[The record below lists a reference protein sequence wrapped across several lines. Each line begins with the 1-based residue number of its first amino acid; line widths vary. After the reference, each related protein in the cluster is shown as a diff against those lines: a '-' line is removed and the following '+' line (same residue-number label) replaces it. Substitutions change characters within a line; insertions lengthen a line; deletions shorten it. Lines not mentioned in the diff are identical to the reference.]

1 MTPKTLSTST
11 ILQAIS
17 EETMG
22 FRFGK
27 PERPNESSLAC
38 ILPILRETS
47 QVRQYITL
55 PETEQVLV
63 SDSGTINKLNLKNA
77 SKSNVFVRSGTIF
90 EGKGTQSRAI
100 MRSAVL
106 FPGTEVALDVRC
118 VHQSHGIRTGAE
130 FKYGGITPF
139 SVDTKVYAAGY
150 RPQDQ
155 HATWNA
161 VRQTTAVM
169 QSMSNPEQAAAIPA
183 TPPGVLV
190 SGTRCGKGDI
200 TGLQMAEVSPS
211 SEVIPAPPPVAG
223 QMASPE
229 PTAASETRMASL
241 TRALFFRVRRS
252 QGDFTAP
259 QRTAAS
265 STAEPILPPPPRP
278 AVGQVTFGPAQDNL
292 KQNFDE
298 FARSFDSILSKARL
312 HDNQVGLAFIT
323 DTGCKTIELFDLAA
337 SWEAIHKDAVKR
349 MGTELLRGPDN
360 TSVFEYKPE
369 NAINAVR
376 KVLGLDYK
384 TNLIYEHKPS
394 NGEPHVAIFGITASR
409 YVGEIVELD
418 GRVMHLNIL
427 ETSIA

>member
-1 MTPKTLSTST
+1 MTPKALSTST

-17 EETMG
+17 EESMG

-27 PERPNESSLAC
+27 SERPNESSLAC

-47 QVRQYITL
+47 QERQYITL

-63 SDSGTINKLNLKNA
+63 FDSGTINKINLKNA
-77 SKSNVFVRSGTIF
+77 SKKNVFVRSGTIF
-90 EGKGTQSRAI
+90 EGKGTQSRAL

-106 FPGTEVALDVRC
+106 FPGTEVALEVRC
-118 VHQSHGIRTGAE
+118 VHQTHGIRSGAE
-130 FKYGGITPF
+130 FKYGGITPL
-139 SVDTKVYAAGY
+139 SVDSAVYAAGY

-155 HATWNA
+155 HTTWNA

-169 QSMSNPEQAAAIPA
+169 QSMAGRGEEEFGAPAAAERPRSIFGSLLGRSLQSRDFARPVPPGPIYPAQPTPDFIEAAAPPMGGRIGSSIPA
-183 TPPGVLV
+183 
-190 SGTRCGKGDI
+190 D
-200 TGLQMAEVSPS
+200 
-211 SEVIPAPPPVAG
+211 
-223 QMASPE
+223 
-229 PTAASETRMASL
+229 
-241 TRALFFRVRRS
+241 
-252 QGDFTAP
+252 
-259 QRTAAS
+259 
-265 STAEPILPPPPRP
+265 
-278 AVGQVTFGPAQDNL
+278 DNL

-312 HDNQVGLAFIT
+312 HDNQVGLALIT

-360 TSVFEYKPE
+360 TNVFEYKPE
-369 NAINAVR
+369 NAVNAAR

-394 NGEPHVAIFGITASR
+394 NGEPHVAIFGLTASR
-409 YVGEIVELD
+409 YVGEIVEVD
-418 GRVMHLNIL
+418 GRVIHLNIL
-427 ETSIA
+427 ETASA

>member
-1 MTPKTLSTST
+1 MTPKTISSST

-17 EETMG
+17 EESMG

-38 ILPILRETS
+38 ILPIIRETS
-47 QVRQYITL
+47 QERQYITL

-63 SDSGTINKLNLKNA
+63 FDSGTINKVNLKNT
-77 SKSNVFVRSGTIF
+77 SKKNVFVRSGTIF

-118 VHQSHGIRTGAE
+118 VHQTHGIRTGAE
-130 FKYGGITPF
+130 FKYGGITPL
-139 SVDTKVYAAGY
+139 SVDSRVYSAGY

-161 VRQTTAVM
+161 VRHTTSAM
-169 QSMSNPEQAAAIPA
+169 R
-183 TPPGVLV
+183 T
-190 SGTRCGKGDI
+190 
-200 TGLQMAEVSPS
+200 MASVVE
-211 SEVIPAPPPVAG
+211 APVADIAERPVVDTRKLAK
-223 QMASPE
+223 QITERIRREAAKPSASPDVVRAAQALGVAGLPQASV
-229 PTAASETRMASL
+229 PT
-241 TRALFFRVRRS
+241 
-252 QGDFTAP
+252 
-259 QRTAAS
+259 
-265 STAEPILPPPPRP
+265 P
-278 AVGQVTFGPAQDNL
+278 AMPAQEQPAIGRAAFGAADDNL

-298 FARSFDSILSKARL
+298 FARSFESILSKARL
-312 HDNQVGLAFIT
+312 HENQVGLALIT

-369 NAINAVR
+369 NAVNAVR
-376 KVLGLDYK
+376 NVLGLDYK

-394 NGEPHVAIFGITASR
+394 NGEPHVAIFGLTASR

-418 GRVMHLNIL
+418 GRVIHLTIL
-427 ETSIA
+427 ETAVA

>member
-17 EETMG
+17 EESMG

-47 QVRQYITL
+47 QERQYITL

-63 SDSGTINKLNLKNA
+63 FDSGTINKINLKNA
-77 SKSNVFVRSGTIF
+77 SKKNVFVRSGTIF
-90 EGKGTQSRAI
+90 EGKGTQSRAL

-118 VHQSHGIRTGAE
+118 VHQTHGIRSGAE
-130 FKYGGITPF
+130 FKYGGITPL
-139 SVDTKVYAAGY
+139 SVDSAVYAAGY

-155 HATWNA
+155 HTTWNA

-169 QSMSNPEQAAAIPA
+169 QSMTGGEAVPAAAPGAPA
-183 TPPGVLV
+183 
-190 SGTRCGKGDI
+190 RK
-200 TGLQMAEVSPS
+200 PS
-211 SEVIPAPPPVAG
+211 SFFGSMFRPSPPSRETARPVPQGPIYPTPTPDFIAPAPPAEGRIDVDWLG
-223 QMASPE
+223 ASI
-229 PTAASETRMASL
+229 PTE
-241 TRALFFRVRRS
+241 
-252 QGDFTAP
+252 
-259 QRTAAS
+259 
-265 STAEPILPPPPRP
+265 
-278 AVGQVTFGPAQDNL
+278 DNL

-312 HDNQVGLAFIT
+312 HDNQVGLALIT

-360 TSVFEYKPE
+360 TNVFEYKPE
-369 NAINAVR
+369 NAVNAVR
-376 KVLGLDYK
+376 QVLGLAYK

-394 NGEPHVAIFGITASR
+394 NGEPHVAIFGLTASR
-409 YVGEIVELD
+409 YVGEIVEVD
-418 GRVMHLNIL
+418 GRVIHLNIL
-427 ETSIA
+427 ETATA

>member
-1 MTPKTLSTST
+1 MGVNWTSKSGGSIRLTKGEPYIMTPKTISSST

-17 EETMG
+17 EESMG

-63 SDSGTINKLNLKNA
+63 FDSGTINKVNLKNA
-77 SKSNVFVRSGTIF
+77 SKSNVFVRSGTIL
-90 EGKGTQSRAI
+90 EGKGTQTRAL

-118 VHQSHGIRTGAE
+118 IHQTHGIRTGAE
-130 FKYGGITPF
+130 FKYGGITPL
-139 SVDTKVYAAGY
+139 SVDSAVYSAGY

-161 VRQTTAVM
+161 VRRTTS
-169 QSMSNPEQAAAIPA
+169 SMRTMAGSPAPREVARPQAAARPA
-183 TPPGVLV
+183 
-190 SGTRCGKGDI
+190 
-200 TGLQMAEVSPS
+200 GLFSRFRHS
-211 SEVIPAPPPVAG
+211 SDELGAPVATEAPPQP
-223 QMASPE
+223 ASVPIP
-229 PTAASETRMASL
+229 PT
-241 TRALFFRVRRS
+241 
-252 QGDFTAP
+252 
-259 QRTAAS
+259 
-265 STAEPILPPPPRP
+265 P
-278 AVGQVTFGPAQDNL
+278 AIGRIAFGPADDNL

-298 FARSFDSILSKARL
+298 FARSFDAILSKARL
-312 HDNQVGLAFIT
+312 QENQVGLALIT
-323 DTGCKTIELFDLAA
+323 DTGCKTVELFDLAA

-369 NAINAVR
+369 NAVNAVR
-376 KVLGLDYK
+376 KVLGL
-384 TNLIYEHKPS
+384 
-394 NGEPHVAIFGITASR
+394 TASR

-418 GRVMHLNIL
+418 GRVIHLTIL
-427 ETSIA
+427 ETAVA

>member
-11 ILQAIS
+11 ILQALS
-17 EETMG
+17 EESMG

-27 PERPNESSLAC
+27 PERPNESSLTC

-47 QVRQYITL
+47 QERQYITL

-63 SDSGTINKLNLKNA
+63 FDSGTINRVNLKNT
-77 SKSNVFVRSGTIF
+77 SKKNVFVRSGTIF

-118 VHQSHGIRTGAE
+118 VHQTHGIRTGAE
-130 FKYGGITPF
+130 FKYGGITPL
-139 SVDTKVYAAGY
+139 SVDSRVYSAGY

-161 VRQTTAVM
+161 VRHTTS
-169 QSMSNPEQAAAIPA
+169 SMRAMYSAEMPEEAAPAPQATARPSVIPRIFGRVASPVAPNAIPA
-183 TPPGVLV
+183 SPP
-190 SGTRCGKGDI
+190 
-200 TGLQMAEVSPS
+200 
-211 SEVIPAPPPVAG
+211 
-223 QMASPE
+223 
-229 PTAASETRMASL
+229 AA
-241 TRALFFRVRRS
+241 
-252 QGDFTAP
+252 D
-259 QRTAAS
+259 
-265 STAEPILPPPPRP
+265 
-278 AVGQVTFGPAQDNL
+278 TFGGYARGEDNL

-312 HDNQVGLAFIT
+312 HENQVGLALIT
-323 DTGCKTIELFDLAA
+323 DTGCKTVELFDLAA

-349 MGTELLRGPDN
+349 MGTELLRGADN
-360 TSVFEYKPE
+360 TNVFEYKPE
-369 NAINAVR
+369 NAVNAVR

-418 GRVMHLNIL
+418 GRVIHLTIL
-427 ETSIA
+427 ETAVA

>member
-17 EETMG
+17 EESMG

-47 QVRQYITL
+47 QERQYITL

-63 SDSGTINKLNLKNA
+63 FDSGTINKINLKNA
-77 SKSNVFVRSGTIF
+77 SKKNVFVRSGTIF

-118 VHQSHGIRTGAE
+118 VHQTHGIRSGAE
-130 FKYGGITPF
+130 FKYGGITPLT
-139 SVDTKVYAAGY
+139 VDSAVYSAGY

-155 HATWNA
+155 HTTWNA

-169 QSMSNPEQAAAIPA
+169 QSMTEGEAVPAAPAASSRKSSIFGSILRRPSPTAREAARPVPHGPVYPTPTPDFVAAA
-183 TPPGVLV
+183 
-190 SGTRCGKGDI
+190 
-200 TGLQMAEVSPS
+200 
-211 SEVIPAPPPVAG
+211 PPVAG
-223 QMASPE
+223 RFE
-229 PTAASETRMASL
+229 
-241 TRALFFRVRRS
+241 
-252 QGDFTAP
+252 AP
-259 QRTAAS
+259 IP
-265 STAEPILPPPPRP
+265 AE
-278 AVGQVTFGPAQDNL
+278 DNL

-298 FARSFDSILSKARL
+298 FARNFDGILSKAHL
-312 HDNQVGLAFIT
+312 HDNQVGLALIT

-360 TSVFEYKPE
+360 TNVFEYKPE
-369 NAINAVR
+369 NAVNAVR

-394 NGEPHVAIFGITASR
+394 NGEPHVAIYGITASR
-409 YVGEIVELD
+409 YVGEIVEVD
-418 GRVMHLNIL
+418 ARVIHLNIL
-427 ETSIA
+427 ETASA

>member
-1 MTPKTLSTST
+1 MTPKTISSST

-17 EETMG
+17 EESMG

-38 ILPILRETS
+38 ILPIIRETS
-47 QVRQYITL
+47 QERQYITL

-63 SDSGTINKLNLKNA
+63 FDSGTINKVNLENT
-77 SKSNVFVRSGTIF
+77 SKKNVFVRSGTIF

-118 VHQSHGIRTGAE
+118 VHQTHGIRTGAE
-130 FKYGGITPF
+130 FKYGGITPL
-139 SVDTKVYAAGY
+139 SVDSRVYSAGY

-161 VRQTTAVM
+161 VRHTTSAM
-169 QSMSNPEQAAAIPA
+169 R
-183 TPPGVLV
+183 T
-190 SGTRCGKGDI
+190 
-200 TGLQMAEVSPS
+200 MASVVE
-211 SEVIPAPPPVAG
+211 APVADIAERPVVDTRKLAK
-223 QMASPE
+223 QITERIRREAAKPSASPDVVRAAQALGVAGLPQPSV
-229 PTAASETRMASL
+229 PTPAMPTQEQPAIG
-241 TRALFFRVRRS
+241 RVVF
-252 QGDFTAP
+252 GTAD
-259 QRTAAS
+259 
-265 STAEPILPPPPRP
+265 
-278 AVGQVTFGPAQDNL
+278 DNL

-298 FARSFDSILSKARL
+298 FARSFESILSKARL
-312 HDNQVGLAFIT
+312 HENQVGLALIT

-360 TSVFEYKPE
+360 TNVFEYKPE
-369 NAINAVR
+369 NAVNAVR
-376 KVLGLDYK
+376 KVLGLDYR

-394 NGEPHVAIFGITASR
+394 NGEPHVAIFGLTASR

-418 GRVMHLNIL
+418 GRVIHLTIL
-427 ETSIA
+427 ETAIA